1 MSKTLNRIRRFGSL
15 ALLTGTMVAGFAPS
29 PLAAETLT
37 DEEARAIGVE
47 AYVYLYPLITMD
59 ITRKQLTNVEPGK
72 EFGKGPMNAF
82 TNVPEYPRP
91 ISMASCARTST
102 LCIRS
107 LIWTSPRSP

>member
-29 PLAAETLT
+29 PLATETLT

-47 AYVYLYPLITMD
+47 AYVYLFPLITMD

-82 TNVPEYPRP
+82 TSRSIPRP
-91 ISMASCARTST
+91 ISRASCARTST
-102 LCIRS
+102 PCIRS